1 MLDTI
6 IKGGLVYS
14 DGKLV
19 RADIGVKDGKVAVVG
34 DLDSSTA
41 ARTVDAKGQWVLPGA
56 IDAHFH
62 CRFPAKPERE
72 DFYTGTCAAAAGGI
86 TLIMEMPIS
95 KPGVY
100 NGEILARRRE
110 MADKDVVVD
119 YALYSAPGTAERED
133 IESAVDQGAIAFKI
147 FMHHAPAG
155 REDEF
160 HGLCVTDDGLL
171 HATLELVAETGLVC
185 ASHCEDGNL
194 IDYFARTGT
203 ERIRSMGREPVPADY
218 PDYLRPIV
226 LETHAVARFLSM
238 GEDIG
243 ARVHVV
249 HASSPRSVELVTQAK
264 ARGVNATVETCH
276 HYLELD
282 QSLMETYGPYAKV
295 NPPFRTRA
303 EREELWRQ
311 LRNDE
316 IDIIA
321 SDHAPFTY
329 EEKEVG
335 WDNILAAPSGTPGI
349 EVMVPYVMD
358 QVLQDNLSLEKAVHL
373 LSDGPADLFGIDEQK
388 GRLLPGRDADFMFF
402 DPEGEWKV
410 VLDRL
415 KTKAWRSNEPWAGY
429 EFKGKITSTW
439 VRGQEVYDGDSVTAE
454 RGGGRFVRPD

>member
-6 IKGGLVYS
+6 ITGGLVYT

-19 RADIGVKDGKVAVVG
+19 SADVGIKDGKIAAIG
-34 DLDSSTA
+34 SLDPSTA
-41 ARTVDAKGQWVLPGA
+41 HRSVDAKGQWILPGA

-72 DFYTGTCAAAAGGI
+72 DFHTGTRAAAAGGV

-110 MADKDVVVD
+110 LADKDVVVD
-119 YALYSAPGTAERED
+119 YALYSAPGTAKRED
-133 IESAVDQGAIAFKI
+133 IESAASEGAIAFKI
-147 FMHHAPAG
+147 FMHHPPAG

-160 HGLCVTDDGLL
+160 KGLSVRDDGLL
-171 HATLELVAETGLVC
+171 HATLELVADTGLLC
-185 ASHCEDGNL
+185 ASHCEDGDL

-203 ERIRSMGREPVPADY
+203 ERIRATGREPLPGDY
-218 PDYLRPIV
+218 PGHLRPIV
-226 LETHAVARFLSM
+226 LETHAVSRFLSM
-238 GEDIG
+238 GEETG

-249 HASSPRSVELVTQAK
+249 HASSPRSVELVADAK
-264 ARGVNATVETCH
+264 ARGVQATVETCH

-295 NPPFRTRA
+295 NPPFRTKA
-303 EREELWRQ
+303 ERDELWRQ
-311 LRNDE
+311 LKSGD

-335 WDNILAAPSGTPGI
+335 WKDILAAPSGTPGI
-349 EVMVPYVMD
+349 EVMVPYVLD
-358 QVLQDNLSLEKAVHL
+358 KVLEGRLSLKEAMDL
-373 LSDGPADLFGIDEQK
+373 LSARPADLFGIDRQK
-388 GRLLPGRDADFMFF
+388 GRLLPGLDADLVFF
-402 DPEGEWKV
+402 NPEGKWTVK
-410 VLDRL
+410 LDEL
-415 KTKAWRSNEPWAGY
+415 KTKARRSNEPWAGY
-429 EFKGKITSTW
+429 EFLGRITSTW
-439 VRGQEVYDGDSVTAE
+439 VRGQEVYNGSSITAD
-454 RGGGRFVRPD
+454 RGTGRFVRPD